1 MHGQRLKQMSYN
13 HVLSLAAHTDEIQS
27 TIFLSLKVFAV
38 YLKWNKGHLKK
49 INVSYLNCRIDIIY
63 VYSLNKTTG
72 YTI

>member
-38 YLKWNKGHLKK
+38 YLKWNKGHLKNLMFL
-49 INVSYLNCRIDIIY
+49 I
-63 VYSLNKTTG
+63 
-72 YTI
+72 